1 MDEED
6 VKQFNVYLPVGLL
19 RRVKHQAVEADMSL
33 SGLVAEALRNY
44 LDAREQSKQSSEKE
58 NPK

>member
-6 VKQFNVYLPVGLL
+6 VKQFNVYLPMGLI